1 MAPPRKRPDQRQ
13 DNRPARAALAVVKPT
28 TPTTRKPAAS
38 RGWRKATKDAW
49 AEYWCSEVSGAAESV
64 DLSALRRL
72 FTMRDMQA
80 ACWARY
86 EAEPYVDGSKGQPV
100 ANPALDDALKLER
113 AIVALEDRLALSP
126 KARANLSIAIGQ
138 AQMTAADLNR
148 MAKEGSVDED
158 QDIVD
163 AELVEEWADAEAN

>member
-28 TPTTRKPAAS
+28 SATRKPAAS

-49 AEYWCSEVSGAAESV
+49 VEYWASEVSGAAESV

-100 ANPALDDALKLER
+100 ANPSLDDALKLER
-113 AIVALEDRLALSP
+113 AIVALEDRLGLSP
-126 KARANLSIAIGQ
+126 KARANLSMAIGQ